1 MKKPHVLNRS
11 MFNQGGTSAYGKGI
25 TSNLVSDEQRQ
36 RFNYGGRVG
45 FAHGLSAL
53 GTVNPYLNE
62 KDWYSYDKEPWNT
75 IERTI
80 PIKSDLYSTASS
92 QTDDDVMN
100 EWGPL
105 VEGVE
110 VEDLFPSLGSGKRQ
124 VEKDKAAQERFESAQ
139 ERFYPKEILEAE
151 VEEAIPPPLPT
162 DTDSDVLGAGIDW
175 EKFAEGLY
183 DKKGARG
190 KAMLGLAGNVLA
202 ASQLPKKEAAVLLGK
217 GMGEF
222 GKTWAE
228 RKEKMEDIAATGKMY
243 EKVNVAKAEAAGQA
257 AIDLEMIKQGISG
270 SDRSQFKTF
279 YSKNLKVD
287 EGLAGVIG
295 FKPKAAPLT
304 KEKKLDVAALK
315 EAAPGSVF
323 KDGNMYILVTEEG
336 IDTDN
341 NAFQIMAKY
350 GRWQRKKTQ
359 PVGP

>member
-1 MKKPHVLNRS
+1 MKKPHVLNRA
-11 MFNQGGTSAYGKGI
+11 MFNRGGTSAYGRGI

-45 FAHGLSAL
+45 FNWWKPNRVAGWEDPGFSDQ
-53 GTVNPYLNE
+53 Y
-62 KDWYSYDKEPWNT
+62 
-75 IERTI
+75 I
-80 PIKSDLYSTASS
+80 PSPFGVGPGKFIDIPHEEITGETA
-92 QTDDDVMN
+92 
-100 EWGPL
+100 
-105 VEGVE
+105 
-110 VEDLFPSLGSGKRQ
+110 VEDYEGGEYIPFSKQDRFKAKP
-124 VEKDKAAQERFESAQ
+124 VEI
-139 ERFYPKEILEAE
+139 KEEDIIAGPV
-151 VEEAIPPPLPT
+151 VEEDYLKEAYKRGPEGGTGTGDLPT
-162 DTDSDVLGAGIDW
+162 DRASDVIDW
-175 EKFAEGLY
+175 TEFAEGLY
-183 DKKGARG
+183 DKKGAKG
-190 KAMLGLAGNVLA
+190 KALLGLAGDVLA
-202 ASQLPKKEAAVLLGK
+202 SSQQPKKEAAAILGK

-222 GKTWAE
+222 GKTWSE
-228 RKEKMEDIAATGKMY
+228 RKEKIEDIAATGKMY
-243 EKVNVAKAEAAGQA
+243 EKVNVAKAQAAGEA

-295 FKPKAAPLT
+295 FKPRTAPLT

-350 GRWQRKKTQ
+350 GRWQDKQNPT
-359 PVGP
+359 GS

>member
-1 MKKPHVLNRS
+1 MKKPHVLNRP
-11 MFNQGGTSAYGKGI
+11 MFDTGGTSAYGKGI

-45 FAHGLSAL
+45 LREGTRYYNPRPWEDEFQL
-53 GTVNPYLNE
+53 GTLPVQSPITT
-62 KDWYSYDKEPWNT
+62 SNT
-75 IERTI
+75 
-80 PIKSDLYSTASS
+80 Y
-92 QTDDDVMN
+92 
-100 EWGPL
+100 
-105 VEGVE
+105 E
-110 VEDLFPSLGSGKRQ
+110 VEDLLSEEGDIIAGGDKEYYDIFPNLFKGRRDIAA
-124 VEKDKAAQERFESAQ
+124 EKEKTALPPQLTSDMGGETFVAEGEDDLNLR
-139 ERFYPKEILEAE
+139 RHKELIAD
-151 VEEAIPPPLPT
+151 PN
-162 DTDSDVLGAGIDW
+162 SDVIDW
-175 EKFAEGLY
+175 TEFAEGLY
-183 DKKGARG
+183 DKKSAKGQ
-190 KAMLGLAGNVLA
+190 AMLGLAGNVLA
-202 ASQLPKKEAAVLLGK
+202 ASQAPKKEAAAILGK

-222 GKTWAE
+222 GKTWAS
-228 RKEKMEDIAATGKMY
+228 RKEKMEDLAATGKMY

-350 GRWQRKKTQ
+350 GRWQDKQNPT
-359 PVGP
+359 GS